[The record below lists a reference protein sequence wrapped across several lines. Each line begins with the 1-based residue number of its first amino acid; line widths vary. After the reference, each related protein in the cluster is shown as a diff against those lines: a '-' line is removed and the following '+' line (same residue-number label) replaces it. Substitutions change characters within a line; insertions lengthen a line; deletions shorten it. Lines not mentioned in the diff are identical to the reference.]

1 MTWERE
7 TKLQGTKE
15 APRGSIM
22 IIIILD
28 SSRVRDEAEFGD
40 AWRMLLRQRRAQRQQ
55 LKPPRNSDDD
65 TSAAHPVIP

>member
-1 MTWERE
+1 MTWMRE
-7 TKLQGTKE
+7 TKLQSTKE
-15 APRGSIM
+15 TPQGSIM

-40 AWRMLLRQRRAQRQQ
+40 AWRMLLRRRQAQRQQ

-65 TSAAHPVIP
+65 NSAAHPAIP